1 MNNEEREKL
10 IEEISTKL
18 LYEIIFTE
26 KKNFNTREYKDSE
39 LIAKIKSII
48 EREVKK
54 NDIQENHTNE
64 F

>member
-1 MNNEEREKL
+1 MNNEKREKI

-39 LIAKIKSII
+39 LIAKIKNII

-54 NDIQENHTNE
+54 NDIQENQNN
-64 F
+64 